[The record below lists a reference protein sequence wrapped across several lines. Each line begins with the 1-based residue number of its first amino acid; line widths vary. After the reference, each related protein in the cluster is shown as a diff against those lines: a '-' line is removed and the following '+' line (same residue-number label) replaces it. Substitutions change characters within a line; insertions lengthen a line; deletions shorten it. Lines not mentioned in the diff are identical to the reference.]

1 MITMQMMNIASDN
14 SEIAQ
19 TMKAPVT
26 KLWVEEWIVLLGRSA
41 RLFFMIPSKTAAAA
55 EERTPKTPANPA
67 NKYVCCLPWPKSWMC
82 APLRYRI
89 CLASSN
95 ISMRTAI
102 ALSTDATMA
111 TTLALTGE
119 VFRDRV
125 TANMISKVN
134 IAVPL
139 ATANA
144 PSAKGNPREIP
155 IATQ

>member
-1 MITMQMMNIASDN
+1 MQMMNIASDN
-14 SEIAQ
+14 SEIGL

-26 KLWVEEWIVLLGRSA
+26 KLWVGEWIVLFGRSA
-41 RLFFMIPSKTAAAA
+41 CLVLMIPSSTAAAA

-95 ISMRTAI
+95 INKRTAI

-111 TTLALTGE
+111 TTLAIT
-119 VFRDRV
+119 
-125 TANMISKVN
+125 
-134 IAVPL
+134 
-139 ATANA
+139 
-144 PSAKGNPREIP
+144 
-155 IATQ
+155 

>member
-1 MITMQMMNIASDN
+1 MQMMNIASDN
-14 SEIAQ
+14 NEIAQ

-26 KLWVEEWIVLLGRSA
+26 KLWVGEWIVFGRSA
-41 RLFFMIPSKTAAAA
+41 CLFLMIPSNTAAVA

-95 ISMRTAI
+95 ISKRTAI
-102 ALSTDATMA
+102 ALSTDATIA

-119 VFRDRV
+119 KFRDRV
-125 TANMISKVN
+125 TANMISNVN
-134 IAVPL
+134 MAAPL
-139 ATANA
+139 VTANA
-144 PSAKGNPREIP
+144 PSAKGNPRETP
-155 IATQ
+155 IASQ

>member
-26 KLWVEEWIVLLGRSA
+26 KLWVGEWIVLLGRSA
-41 RLFFMIPSKTAAAA
+41 CLFLMIPSNTAAAA
-55 EERTPKTPANPA
+55 EARTPKTPANPA

-95 ISMRTAI
+95 INKRTAI
-102 ALSTDATMA
+102 ALSTDAMMA

-119 VFRDRV
+119 EYRDKV

-134 IAVPL
+134 MAAPL
-139 ATANA
+139 VAANA
-144 PSAKGNPREIP
+144 PSAKGNPRETP